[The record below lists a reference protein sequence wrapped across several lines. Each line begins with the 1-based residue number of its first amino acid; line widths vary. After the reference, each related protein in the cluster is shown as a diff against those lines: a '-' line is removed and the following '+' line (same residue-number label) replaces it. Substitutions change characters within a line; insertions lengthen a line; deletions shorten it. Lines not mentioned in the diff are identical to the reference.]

1 MEKKKMAENDVA
13 FSKIMEGITK
23 ATQAA
28 VAPLATEVKELK
40 EKGVSPEKVVELET
54 KIKGLEE
61 QLTKKTN
68 AAADQ
73 FAVIMDANRKS
84 MGGSIDI
91 EDEKSVSKAV
101 GQIVNSIAGAL
112 NTDKSKKFINNP
124 EEVMATAQKFFPNS
138 KALHEIMKKDLEAG
152 IPSAGGYG
160 IPQILLPTFVP
171 YLYKKTLLDKFGV
184 TKYPM
189 PAGNLRIA
197 RIDSTSSVSWGGELP
212 KSNKTQPAL
221 GDVVLNSKKLTAVVP
236 YSNTLFRNQQ
246 IGLDGLI
253 ASDLQ
258 RVATIAT
265 DTAALYGLGNQYQ
278 PLGLENVSGIQAGT
292 TDFGTSTT
300 PIALSVQFPIDMVAF
315 LEQANV
321 PMENPVWLLNPTAK
335 GWMMGKAFSTGPF
348 AWANEMATNKTL
360 NGIPFYSSAT
370 VANHSTATV
379 WANIWLG
386 DFSEFIWGVSYD
398 IAIDV
403 SREGSYT
410 DSGGTVHNAW
420 QSDETLV
427 RLITEM
433 DFNVKHP
440 VSFIET
446 FVKQS

>member
-1 MEKKKMAENDVA
+1 MAENDVA

-28 VAPLATEVKELK
+28 VAPLATEMKELK
-40 EKGVSPEKVVELET
+40 EKGVAPERVTELET

-61 QLTKKTN
+61 QLSKKTN

-91 EDEKSVSKAV
+91 DDEKSVSKAV

-124 EEVMATAQKFFPNS
+124 DEVMATAQKFFPNS

-152 IPSAGGYG
+152 VPSAGGYG

-171 YLYKKTLLDKFGV
+171 YLYKKTLLDKIGV

-197 RIDSTSSVSWGGELP
+197 RIDSTSSVTWGGELP
-212 KSNKTQPAL
+212 KSNKTQPVL

-258 RVATIAT
+258 RVATIAI
-265 DTAALYGLGNQYQ
+265 DSAALYGLGNQYQ
-278 PLGLENVSGIQAGT
+278 PLGLENVPSVQTSG
-292 TDFGTSTT
+292 STGSPTALT
-300 PIALSVQFPIDMVAF
+300 PQFPIDMVAL

-321 PMENPVWLLNPTAK
+321 PMENPVWLFNPLAK
-335 GWMMGKAFSTGPF
+335 GWMMGKAFSSGPF
-348 AWANEMATNKTL
+348 AWANEMATGKTL
-360 NGIPFYSSAT
+360 NSFPFFASAT
-370 VANHSTATV
+370 VANSSTT
-379 WANIWLG
+379 WANVWLG

-403 SREGSYT
+403 SREGTYT

-440 VSFIET
+440 VSFIEA
-446 FVKQS
+446 FVSKGT

>member
-40 EKGVSPEKVVELET
+40 EKGISPEKVVELET

-61 QLTKKTN
+61 QLAKKTN

-73 FAVIMDANRKS
+73 FAVIMEANRK
-84 MGGSIDI
+84 GVGIDI
-91 EDEKSVSKAV
+91 DDEKSVAKAV
-101 GQIVNSIAGAL
+101 GQLVTSVAGAL
-112 NTDKSKKFINNP
+112 NTEKSKKFIGSP
-124 EEVMATAQKFFPNS
+124 DEVMATAQKFYPQS

-152 IPSAGGYG
+152 VPSAGGYG

-171 YLYKKTLLDKFGV
+171 YLYKKTLLDKIGV

-197 RIDSTSSVSWGGELP
+197 RIDSTSSVTWGGELP
-212 KSNKTQPAL
+212 KLNKTQQTL

-258 RVATIAT
+258 RVATIAI
-265 DTAALYGLGNQYQ
+265 DNAALYGLGNQYQ
-278 PLGLENVSGIQAGT
+278 PLGLELTPSIQTSGT
-292 TDFGTSTT
+292 TGSPT
-300 PIALSVQFPIDMVAF
+300 ALTVQFPIDMVAL

-321 PMENPVWLLNPTAK
+321 PMENPVWLMNPLAK
-335 GWMMGKAFSTGPF
+335 GWMMGKAFSSGPF
-348 AWANEMATNKTL
+348 AWASEMATGKTL
-360 NGIPFYSSAT
+360 NGFPFFASAT
-370 VANHSTATV
+370 VANSTTT
-379 WANIWLG
+379 WANVWLG

-403 SREGSYT
+403 SREGTYT

-440 VSFIET
+440 TSFVEAFVS
-446 FVKQS
+446 KGS

>member
-1 MEKKKMAENDVA
+1 MAENDVA
-13 FSKIMEGITK
+13 LSKILEGITK

-40 EKGVSPEKVVELET
+40 EKGIAPEKVAELET
-54 KIKGLEE
+54 KIKGLED
-61 QLTKKTN
+61 QLKAKTN

-84 MGGSIDI
+84 MGSTIDI
-91 EDEKSVSKAV
+91 DDERSVAKAI
-101 GQIVNSIAGAL
+101 GQLVTSVAGAL
-112 NTDKSKKFINNP
+112 NTEKSKKFIGDKQ
-124 EEVMATAQKFFPNS
+124 EVIERAEKFYPNS

-152 IPSAGGYG
+152 VPSAGGYG

-171 YLYKKTLLDKFGV
+171 YLYKKTLLDKIGV

-197 RIDSTSSVSWGGELP
+197 RIDSTSSVTWGGELP
-212 KSNKTQPAL
+212 KSNKTQQTL

-258 RVATIAT
+258 RVATIAI
-265 DTAALYGLGNQYQ
+265 DSAALYGLGNQYQ
-278 PLGLENVSGIQAGT
+278 PLGLENVPSIQTSGT
-292 TDFGTSTT
+292 TGSPTALT
-300 PIALSVQFPIDMVAF
+300 PQFPIDMVAL

-321 PMENPVWLLNPTAK
+321 PMENPVWLFNPLAK
-335 GWMMGKAFSTGPF
+335 GWMMGKAFSSGPF
-348 AWANEMATNKTL
+348 AWANEMATGKTL
-360 NGIPFYSSAT
+360 NSFPFFSSAT
-370 VANHSTATV
+370 VANSSTT

-403 SREGSYT
+403 SREGTYT

-440 VSFIET
+440 VSFVEA
-446 FVKQS
+446 FVSKGS